1 MDVGRTCEIR
11 RFNKIVRVTPI
22 VVHVRD
28 PQELINS
35 SSGCRCS
42 TADSQNC
49 ENKQRLELPLST
61 ATYMEDGAVL
71 EP

>member
-49 ENKQRLELPLST
+49 ENK
-61 ATYMEDGAVL
+61 
-71 EP
+71 